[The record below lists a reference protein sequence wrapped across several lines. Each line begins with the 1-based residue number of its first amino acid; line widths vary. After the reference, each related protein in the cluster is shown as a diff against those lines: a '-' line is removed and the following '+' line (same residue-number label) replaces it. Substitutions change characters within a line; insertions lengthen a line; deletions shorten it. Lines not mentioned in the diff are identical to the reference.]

1 MSLKPKPRL
10 QFADWLAAERAAD
23 QGRRIRARPEA
34 SRAPTELPRGSG
46 PGHPSNLL
54 ETRI

>member
-1 MSLKPKPRL
+1 MSLQPQLQL

-23 QGRRIRARPEA
+23 QGRSIRARPEP
-34 SRAPTELPRGSG
+34 SRAPTELPRDSG
-46 PGHPSNLL
+46 RGHPSNLL

>member
-34 SRAPTELPRGSG
+34 SRAPTELPRDSG
-46 PGHPSNLL
+46 PGHLSNLL
-54 ETRI
+54 ETRT